1 MKLSEFG
8 NNSTATN
15 ISKLGDHTFTITT
28 VKQHPYEDTPG
39 CVKLTTD
46 KEYDIDGK
54 KYSEFY
60 TTRTAIVSFLNR
72 PDVAEKLET
81 GNTIGPVKVVKRISA
96 KTNRGY
102 FVLEDAN

>member
-15 ISKLGDHTFTITT
+15 VSKLGDQAFTITS
-28 VKQHPYEDTPG
+28 VKQQPYEDTPG
-39 CVKLTTD
+39 VKLTTSD
-46 KEYDIDGK
+46 EYEIDGK

-72 PDVAEKLET
+72 PDVVEKLET
-81 GNTIGPVKVVKRISA
+81 GNTIGPVKIVKKVSA
-96 KTNRGY
+96 KTNRTY

>member
-8 NNSTATN
+8 NNSNATN
-15 ISKLGDHTFTITT
+15 ISKLGDHAFTITT

-39 CVKLTTD
+39 VKLTTD
-46 KEYDIDGK
+46 KVYDIDGK

-72 PDVAEKLET
+72 PDVVEKLET
-81 GNTIGPVKVVKRISA
+81 GNTIGSVKVVKRIST